1 MGVYHQIVIMLP
13 AALVA
18 AHPLECPTAAIATVT
33 VLQQQLIIVAQ
44 EPQAVAQEPQAP
56 PWTYATTSFH
66 SPAEPQATRSHAIT
80 ESPPPGEPPDPR
92 LSQAMTSSL
101 PVFDEDLTISVT
113 NTHGTP
119 LSISFGSNAGGPSPI
134 GNPSATTLAHGSPT
148 QYAFPTGWAGRIY
161 VGPNLNPQG
170 SKIEGSYTGPPDVDI
185 SYVDGYS
192 VPITCSSNGTAV
204 AGCNISLFSQ
214 PGVACDHQVDGPVCL
229 NSAREHPDGPA
240 PPFFAACQGAAY
252 TYPND
257 NEANVSNLPSRLI
270 TCCIGTSCEAPSRQK
285 FNQTTLTR
293 QGAANRYNSSEHRP
307 RMLASSLTSKREG
320 GSRDRYLSSL
330 ALR

>member
-1 MGVYHQIVIMLP
+1 MGIIHQIVILLP
-13 AALVA
+13 AALVT
-18 AHPLECPTAAIATVT
+18 AHPLECPTAVIATVT

-44 EPQAVAQEPQAP
+44 EPQAVVQESQAPP
-56 PWTYATTSFH
+56 PWTYATTSFRF
-66 SPAEPQATRSHAIT
+66 PAEPQATHPSHTMT
-80 ESPPPGEPPDPR
+80 ESRPPEEPPDPG

-101 PVFDEDLTISVT
+101 PFFDEDLTISVT
-113 NTHGTP
+113 NIHGTP
-119 LSISFGSNAGGPSPI
+119 LSISFGSNACGPSPI

-170 SKIEGSYTGPPDVDI
+170 SKIEGSYTGPPDVDV

-192 VPITCSSNGTAV
+192 VPITCSSEGTAV
-204 AGCNISLFSQ
+204 AGCNISLFNR
-214 PGVACDHQVDGPVCL
+214 PGIACDHQVDGAVCL

-257 NEANVSNLPSRLI
+257 NEANFSNLPSRLI

-285 FNQTTLTR
+285 FNQSTLAR
-293 QGAANRYNSSEHRP
+293 QGAGNRSEHRP
-307 RMLASSLTSKREG
+307 RTLASSLISKRKS
-320 GSRDRYLSSL
+320 GSPNRYLSSL